1 MAYKVRAERQHIMR
15 LVNSRN
21 KFFVEP
27 SDETLTRI
35 AAEILINE
43 KGYPTNTVVIID
55 GDDSQDMVLIV
66 DDDGSWELV

>member
-1 MAYKVRAERQHIMR
+1 MAYKVRTERMHIMR

-27 SDETLTRI
+27 SDETLKRI

-43 KGYPTNTVVIID
+43 KGYPNDTVVIID

>member
-1 MAYKVRAERQHIMR
+1 MAYKVRAERLHIMR

>member
-1 MAYKVRAERQHIMR
+1 MMYKVRATRDAIDK
-15 LVNSRN
+15 LLNSRM

-27 SDETLTRI
+27 TDETLTRI
-35 AAEILINE
+35 VAEILVNE
-43 KGYPTNTVVIID
+43 KGYPNDTVVIIN